1 MLIHRS
7 SIEFNSLG
15 LSAPN
20 RMFLTRRDDPNWT
33 HRHFRFPSVL
43 RSWCSICKSCAIL
56 YGLDKTVLQYR
67 AVFVLETSL
76 VPEIAA
82 GGEENQ
88 GFNGAAEQ

>member
-1 MLIHRS
+1 
-7 SIEFNSLG
+7 
-15 LSAPN
+15 
-20 RMFLTRRDDPNWT
+20 
-33 HRHFRFPSVL
+33 
-43 RSWCSICKSCAIL
+43 
-56 YGLDKTVLQYR
+56 LQYR